1 MKFMIGMGTGGGA
14 TRWCTGVVLQL
25 VQSKFQRLI
34 LFFAGLTLKKGLK
47 EMAIRNSDLV
57 QPHLL
62 EHLMELCP
70 GDGPHLPSKLLLDC
84 TSTDHLPDALH
95 LTHPFPGRALPDI
108 RHQRSQTGQ
117 V

>member
-1 MKFMIGMGTGGGA
+1 MKLMIGMGTGGGA
-14 TRWCTGVVLQL
+14 TRWCTGVVLQ
-25 VQSKFQRLI
+25 LI

-47 EMAIRNSDLV
+47 EMAIRNSVLV
-57 QPHLL
+57 QPHLR

-95 LTHPFPGRALPDI
+95 LTHPFPGRGLPDI
-108 RHQRSQTGQ
+108 SAAFSRVCNPTKR
-117 V
+117 